1 MIRALG
7 PVLRNQKGPALKFKR
22 TTVLDELSKRTS
34 THTPEK
40 NILRTENRSC
50 TVLPLPPP
58 GPRGR
63 RASVVGPS
71 NPGHKEHEK

>member
-34 THTPEK
+34 THTPGTG
-40 NILRTENRSC
+40 RNR
-50 TVLPLPPP
+50 PLSDSKP
-58 GPRGR
+58 
-63 RASVVGPS
+63 ASDCLGDYSSPTAAAINS
-71 NPGHKEHEK
+71 KRL